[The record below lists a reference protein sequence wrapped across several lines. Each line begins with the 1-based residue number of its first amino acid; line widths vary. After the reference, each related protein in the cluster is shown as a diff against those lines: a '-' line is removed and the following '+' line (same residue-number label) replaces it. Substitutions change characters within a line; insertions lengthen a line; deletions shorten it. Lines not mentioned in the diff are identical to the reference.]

1 MEGPIVFISR
11 NRILQGML
19 DNFIKHYYAS
29 IPVTE
34 ANKPGTAAQLGYINE
49 DSTEVTIVRI
59 FPNAEALDEQL
70 RGADERSKA
79 VYQFIEPTGIEIYG
93 QPGTYALGMMR
104 KVAGSG
110 IPLSISPNFTGGFLR
125 SKLG

>member
-1 MEGPIVFISR
+1 MY
-11 NRILQGML
+11 N
-19 DNFIKHYYAS
+19 HYHAS

-34 ANKPGTAAQLGYINE
+34 ANKPGTALQLAYINE
-49 DSTEVTIVRI
+49 NSNEVIIVRV
-59 FPNAEALDEQL
+59 FADAEALDEQL

-93 QPGTYALGMMR
+93 RPGAFALEMMK

-110 IPLSISPNFTGGFLR
+110 IQLSISPNFTGGFLR